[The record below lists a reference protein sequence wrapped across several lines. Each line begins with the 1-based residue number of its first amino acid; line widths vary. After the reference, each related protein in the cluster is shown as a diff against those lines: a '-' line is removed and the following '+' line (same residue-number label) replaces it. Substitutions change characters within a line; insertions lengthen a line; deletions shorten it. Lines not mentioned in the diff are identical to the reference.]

1 MGKRRKNEWEIRNT
15 QKYDRKTN
23 SGRIMV
29 GLTDY
34 NKNNK
39 NNIIIISYTIGI
51 YVYINIYIYFTSII
65 HLHAPG
71 QVVN

>member
-23 SGRIMV
+23 SGRIVV

-39 NNIIIISYTIGI
+39 NSIIIISYTIGI
-51 YVYINIYIYFTSII
+51 
-65 HLHAPG
+65 
-71 QVVN
+71 